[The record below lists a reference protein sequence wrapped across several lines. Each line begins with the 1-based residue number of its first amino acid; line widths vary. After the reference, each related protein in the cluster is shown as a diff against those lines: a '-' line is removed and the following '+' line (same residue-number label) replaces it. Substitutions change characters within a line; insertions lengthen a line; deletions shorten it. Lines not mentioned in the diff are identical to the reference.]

1 MPELPEVETTKNVLL
16 KNIKNTKV
24 SKVEI
29 FNNRLRWQIKD
40 NFKINLKK
48 VVLKTPYRIGKYILI
63 PTDTNK
69 TILIHLGMSGSLK
82 IQKEKTVLLKHDH
95 VKLTLLNNKKEK
107 IYLIYNDP
115 RRFGFI
121 DLTSSMEIKS
131 HFLLRKL
138 GSDPFNKEF
147 NHCYLIDKF
156 KNKNLTIKSA
166 LMNQKIIAGIGNIYA
181 NEILFLAKVHPLKK
195 IKLINNQ
202 TIKRLVYYIKYVLK
216 EAIKNGGTSLK
227 DFKAPDGKL
236 GYFKQELYVYGR
248 SGLHCLICGSIIKML
263 VISQRSSFV
272 CEKCQGDN
280 LN

>member
-1 MPELPEVETTKNVLL
+1 
-16 KNIKNTKV
+16 
-24 SKVEI
+24 
-29 FNNRLRWQIKD
+29 
-40 NFKINLKK
+40 
-48 VVLKTPYRIGKYILI
+48 
-63 PTDTNK
+63 
-69 TILIHLGMSGSLK
+69 
-82 IQKEKTVLLKHDH
+82 
-95 VKLTLLNNKKEK
+95 
-107 IYLIYNDP
+107 
-115 RRFGFI
+115 
-121 DLTSSMEIKS
+121 
-131 HFLLRKL
+131 
-138 GSDPFNKEF
+138 
-147 NHCYLIDKF
+147 
-156 KNKNLTIKSA
+156 
-166 LMNQKIIAGIGNIYA
+166 MNQKIIAGIGNIYA